1 MPTAVST
8 QSGKTKATRK
18 NQTRQR
24 VETGVGKIP
33 IRVASGVNATVV
45 IFIDQFRWSL
55 SNEQSIG
62 SGQHSTGQ
70 PSNEQELISGNVGS
84 RHGSNSIVHPSTK
97 HGQKL
102 HRGTS
107 KLHPSLRGAISSGMA
122 SDEPNQ

>member
-1 MPTAVST
+1 M
-8 QSGKTKATRK
+8 
-18 NQTRQR
+18 
-24 VETGVGKIP
+24 ETGVGKIP

-97 HGQKL
+97 LSQKL
-102 HRGTS
+102 HRGTP
-107 KLHPSLRGAISSGMA
+107 KLHPSLRGAISFGTA
-122 SDEPNQ
+122 SEEPNQ